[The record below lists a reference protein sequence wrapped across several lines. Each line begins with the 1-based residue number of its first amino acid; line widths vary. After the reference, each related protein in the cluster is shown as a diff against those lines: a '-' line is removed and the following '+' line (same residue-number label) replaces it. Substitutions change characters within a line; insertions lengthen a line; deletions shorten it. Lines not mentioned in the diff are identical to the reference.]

1 MSLHVL
7 AARYELHLPA
17 SHSLKE
23 KRAVL
28 RPLHDRLRNTGASV
42 SEVDH
47 HDAWQRAAL
56 GVAIVAPD
64 PAHATSLMDDAD
76 RLVWSRPDLE
86 VIDAER
92 RWLEWD

>member
-1 MSLHVL
+1 VGLHVV
-7 AARYELHLPA
+7 AARYELHLPDA
-17 SHSLKE
+17 RSLKG

-28 RPLHDRLRNTGASV
+28 RPLLDRLRNTGASV

-47 HDAWQRAAL
+47 HDLWQRAAL
-56 GVAIVAPD
+56 GIAVVAPD
-64 PAHATSLMDDAD
+64 PTHATELMDRAD

-86 VIDAER
+86 VLDVER